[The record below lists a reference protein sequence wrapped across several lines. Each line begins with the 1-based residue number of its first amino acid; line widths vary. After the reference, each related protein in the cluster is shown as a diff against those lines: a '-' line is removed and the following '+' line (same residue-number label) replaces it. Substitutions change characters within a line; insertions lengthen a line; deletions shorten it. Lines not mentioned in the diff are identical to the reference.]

1 MLQPR
6 PSDNV
11 ITALLEA
18 ELTECRKLVYLF
30 ITCLL
35 YIYDSNGSVEVW
47 HDAIVRLAKWYKDK
61 GRGLLQARLLVEHA
75 EWCLYHR

>member
-35 YIYDSNGSVEVW
+35 YIYDSNGSVEAW

-61 GRGLLQARLLVEHA
+61 GCGLLQARLLVEHA